1 MNITS
6 AGAAAT
12 VIGVALACAVLIP
25 LTDTMAGSDVNQG
38 IHGNADNAMLGQVVY
53 GRR

>member
-1 MNITS
+1 VKITS
-6 AGAAAT
+6 AGAVTTA
-12 VIGVALACAVLIP
+12 IGVALACAIFIP
-25 LTDTMAGSDVNQG
+25 LTDTVAGSDLTQG